1 MWLLATMLERIA
13 LELNSNNFFSFS
25 WIVLPVLFQ
34 EIASEEE
41 IYLLLTHFMMEEK
54 IPNAISELP
63 KYLKQ
68 DIFVSDN
75 SSPILMPTI

>member
-1 MWLLATMLERIA
+1 MGWLPCWKEQLWSLTVTI
-13 LELNSNNFFSFS
+13 FSFS

-34 EIASEEE
+34 EIAPEEE

-68 DIFVSDN
+68 DIFLSDN

>member
-1 MWLLATMLERIA
+1 
-13 LELNSNNFFSFS
+13 
-25 WIVLPVLFQ
+25 
-34 EIASEEE
+34 
-41 IYLLLTHFMMEEK
+41 MEEK

-68 DIFVSDN
+68 DIFLSDN